1 MLARKL
7 KSNRGVSILM
17 GLLLLLVCALAG
29 AAALTAAGS
38 NAGRYTHLREDQ
50 QRYLAVASAVRL
62 VRDELCAGEYTASA
76 TLREIHT
83 YSYAPPNDEGGG
95 GFWYED
101 WDSPHYTLDPVA
113 ESAYTGS
120 FRPWLEEQMEERF
133 KVRDVPVEWWG
144 LAGMSQPGEPELL
157 PLTNLAVQVADSGE
171 EELLDQVKWSL
182 EMAADYTITAHFRLE
197 ETDKAGNTAA
207 YYATTLTIPAHAETR
222 QSTESTSS
230 ASESVIATTQSV
242 TVTWP
247 AAGAVIRQN

>member
-17 GLLLLLVCALAG
+17 GLLLLLVCAVAG

-62 VRDELCAGEYTASA
+62 VRDELCAGEYNASA
-76 TLREIHT
+76 TLIHT
-83 YSYAPPNDEGGG
+83 YCYVPPNDEGGG
-95 GFWYED
+95 GYWYE
-101 WDSPHYTLDPVA
+101 HYTLNPLT

-157 PLTNLAVQVADSGE
+157 PLTKLAVQVADSGD

-207 YYATTLTIPAHAETR
+207 YYATTLTIPAHAEPRPGTKP
-222 QSTESTSS
+222 TSS
-230 ASESVIATTQSV
+230 ASESVITQSV